1 MKSKLLLVLA
11 VLFIF
16 TACEKVF
23 IEPDKASNDP
33 YVNFEYLWNEVD
45 KKYSYFE
52 LKNIDWND
60 VQVRYKQKLY
70 LNMTQE
76 ALFDVLAEML
86 KELKDDHTNLFSP
99 FNVSRYNL
107 PLQKE
112 KNYHARTVSEFYIP
126 NAMITGP
133 FVHDFLHNG
142 SIGYVRYSSF
152 MSAFSKTDLDYV
164 INRYKNTRGLILDVR
179 ENGGGNM
186 FNIMPLLER
195 FVDKRTLVSYSITRS
210 GVGHQD
216 FSDPAP
222 MFANAHEGDVFM
234 KPVVVLIDRGS
245 YSATTFFSLCTKA
258 LPNVVLLGDTTGG
271 GGGLPNG
278 GQLPNGWTYR
288 FSITQLLDV
297 NKNAYAEMGVPP
309 DITAS
314 FDWNDLTKD
323 EIIEKAITEINHL
336 FGKK

>member
-1 MKSKLLLVLA
+1 MKLRHIAFFILIF
-11 VLFIF
+11 LFSS
-16 TACEKVF
+16 CEKVF
-23 IEPDKASNDP
+23 IEPDKASHDP
-33 YVNFEYLWNEVD
+33 FVNFEYLWSEVD

-52 LKNIDWND
+52 LKNIEWSDIKAK
-60 VQVRYKQKLY
+60 YEQKLNA
-70 LNMTQE
+70 NMTQE
-76 ALFDVLAEML
+76 ELFDVLADLL
-86 KELKDDHTNLFSP
+86 KELRDDHTNLFSP

-112 KNYHARTVSEFYIP
+112 KNYHARTINEFYIP

-142 SIGYVRYSSF
+142 NVGYIRYASF

-164 INRYKNTRGLILDVR
+164 LKRYEHTRGLIFDIR

-195 FVDKRTLVSYSITRS
+195 FINQRTLVAYSITRN
-210 GVGHQD
+210 GANHHD
-216 FSDPAP
+216 FSEPAP
-222 MFANAHEGDVFM
+222 MYANPHDGEVYL

-288 FSITQLLDV
+288 FSITQLLDIS
-297 NKNAYAEMGVPP
+297 KNAYAETGVPP
-309 DITAS
+309 DISAC

-323 EIIEKAITEINHL
+323 ELLEKAIAEINHL
-336 FGKK
+336 FGK